1 MYDRTY
7 WQDHVLSETGKYV
20 VVRADGGDNVF
31 TITPFGEVMRQGT
44 FQDAAHFNKI
54 EETLVSQELAIA
66 LLANHARQQ
75 EWNQDDIRTAVSSET
90 GTVTLTN
97 SSRYPFN
104 NSQKT
109 IALKSARPNAQYVVV
124 PQVTSAN
131 GNVGEIEVSDIL
143 ENGFKLAF
151 TGSATSVT
159 VNYKIIGGYT
169 V

>member
-1 MYDRTY
+1 MYNRTY
-7 WQDHVLSETGKYV
+7 WQDHVLSEHGKYV
-20 VVRADGGDNVF
+20 LTKVDGSSNVYS
-31 TITPFGEVMRQGT
+31 ITPSGEVMQQGT
-44 FQDAAHFNKI
+44 YQDANHFNQI
-54 EETLVSQELAIA
+54 EETLSAHDIAIN
-66 LLANHARQQ
+66 LILNHAKQQ
-75 EWNQDDIRTAVSSET
+75 EWNQDDIRAAVSSET

-97 SSRYPFN
+97 SARFPFN

-109 IALKSARPNAQYVVV
+109 VALKTARPNAQYVVV
-124 PQVTSAN
+124 AQIAASN

-159 VNYKIIGGYT
+159 VKYKIIGGYT

>member
-7 WQDHVLSETGKYV
+7 WQDHVLSESGKYV
-20 VVRADGGDNVF
+20 VVRTDGGDNVF
-31 TITPFGEVMRQGT
+31 MITPFGEVMQQGT
-44 FQDAAHFNKI
+44 SQDAAHFNKV
-54 EETLVSQELAIA
+54 EEALVSHELAIT
-66 LLANHARQQ
+66 LLMNHSKQQ

-97 SSRYPFN
+97 SARYPFN

-109 IALKSARPNAQYVVV
+109 VALKAARPNAQYVVV
-124 PQVTSAN
+124 TQIAASS

-159 VNYKIIGGYT
+159 VKYNIIGGYMI
-169 V
+169 

>member
-7 WQDHVLSETGKYV
+7 WQDHVLSESGKYV
-20 VVRADGGDNVF
+20 VVRTDGGDNVF
-31 TITPFGEVMRQGT
+31 TITPFGEVMQQGT
-44 FQDAAHFNKI
+44 FQDAVHFNKV
-54 EETLVSQELAIA
+54 EEALVAQEMAIN
-66 LLANHARQQ
+66 LLITHAKQQ

-97 SSRYPFN
+97 SARFPFN

-109 IALKSARPNAQYVVV
+109 VALKTARPNAQYVVV
-124 PQVTSAN
+124 AQIAASN

-143 ENGFKLAF
+143 ENGFKLAY
-151 TGSATSVT
+151 TGSAKSVT
-159 VNYKIIGGYT
+159 INYKIIGGYM